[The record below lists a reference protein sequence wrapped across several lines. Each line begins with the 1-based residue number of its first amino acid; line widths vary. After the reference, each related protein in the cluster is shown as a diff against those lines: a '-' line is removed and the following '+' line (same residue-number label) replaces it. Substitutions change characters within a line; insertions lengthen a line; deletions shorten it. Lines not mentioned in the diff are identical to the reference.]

1 MAVMTTQQSE
11 GALLDEKPLKTTLAV
26 GKEGPNGSLEVN
38 G

>member
-11 GALLDEKPLKTTLAV
+11 GALANEKPTHATPLAAIK
-26 GKEGPNGSLEVN
+26 GTNGTLEVN

>member
-11 GALLDEKPLKTTLAV
+11 GALPNEKPAQATPPAGNAGT
-26 GKEGPNGSLEVN
+26 NGSLEVN